1 MASPEDRKTEIRHL
15 LSLSPEEVQRRAGDR
30 LVVCEDIDALHQR
43 MAHDIAAEIQAHNAA
58 GEPSRLILPVG
69 PTGQYPILAR
79 LIHDHQISLANSWF
93 FFMDEYCD
101 DAGQAFDADH
111 PLSFK
116 RQAEKLFFSQL
127 SPACGLQPTQVFFP
141 DENNIDVLATVIHQI
156 HGLDTCFGGI
166 GIHGHLA
173 FNEPE
178 PGVKE
183 SGPRRVRLNDFT
195 VTINVVR
202 GQVGGNLEGFPR
214 YAYTLG
220 MQEILGAQQ
229 IRLYCRNGCEFDWAN
244 TVLRLALFGSPG
256 DDYPVTHIRHHN
268 YVIVT
273 DRETLASPT
282 YLL

>member
-1 MASPEDRKTEIRHL
+1 MAFSKDRKTEIRHL
-15 LSLSPEEVQRRAGDR
+15 LSLSPEEVQQRAGER
-30 LVVCEDIDALHQR
+30 LVVCEDIDALHRR
-43 MAHDIAAEIQAHNAA
+43 MANDIAAEIQAHNAA
-58 GEPSRLILPVG
+58 DEPSRFILPVG
-69 PTGQYPILAR
+69 PTGHYPILAQ
-79 LIHDHQISLANSWF
+79 LIHDHQISLANCWF

-101 DAGQAFDADH
+101 DDGRALAADH

-116 RQAEKLFFSQL
+116 GQAEKLFFCDLPPS
-127 SPACGLQPTQVFFP
+127 CGLQPQQVFFP
-141 DENNIDVLATVIHQI
+141 DETNIDALAAVIHQQ
-156 HGLDTCFGGI
+156 GLDACYGGI

-178 PGVKE
+178 PGVKQL
-183 SGPRRVRLNDFT
+183 GPRRVYLSDFT
-195 VTINVVR
+195 VTINAVR

-220 MQEILGAQQ
+220 MQEILGAQH

-244 TVLRLALFGSPG
+244 TVLRLALFGAPG

-273 DRETLASPT
+273 DRDTLASPT